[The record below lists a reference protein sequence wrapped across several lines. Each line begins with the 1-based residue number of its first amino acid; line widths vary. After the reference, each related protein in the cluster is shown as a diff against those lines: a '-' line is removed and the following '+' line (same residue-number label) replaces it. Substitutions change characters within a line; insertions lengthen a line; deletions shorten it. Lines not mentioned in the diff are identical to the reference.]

1 MSRAERIQQE
11 ARSLWIE
18 VFGEPPSPNMDG
30 SQMLDILLR
39 RMEPRPYTR
48 LNAANRSRN
57 LSWPGNPD
65 RQG

>member
-1 MSRAERIQQE
+1 
-11 ARSLWIE
+11 LWIE